1 MKVKNLIQA
10 LKGMDPEAEVCIEC
24 CGTNNSQHVV
34 QYELIPTYRDPYP
47 IVYIADSL
55 IGIENSY
62 KEESTCHII
71 KQKEYFEAFNPRRD

>member
-10 LKGMDPEAEVCIEC
+10 LKGMDPEAEVYIEC

-47 IVYIADSL
+47 VVYIADSL
-55 IGIENSY
+55 LAVERSY
-62 KEESTCHII
+62 KEETNCRIL
-71 KQKEYFEAFNPRRD
+71 KQKEYFQAYSPKRD